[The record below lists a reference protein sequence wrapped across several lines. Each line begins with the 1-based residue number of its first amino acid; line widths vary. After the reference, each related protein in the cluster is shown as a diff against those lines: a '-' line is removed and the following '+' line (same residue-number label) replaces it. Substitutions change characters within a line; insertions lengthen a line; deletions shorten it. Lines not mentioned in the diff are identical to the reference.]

1 MASSKKKPKTK
12 TEVRST
18 KAPAKTVRLA
28 KPVRVGFAVG
38 DKVSHKIFGIG
49 RVVDCRDDKL
59 SIKFSKTITKEI
71 LVDYVSAI

>member
-1 MASSKKKPKTK
+1 MASSKKKPKAK

-18 KAPAKTVRLA
+18 KAPARAVRLA
-28 KPVRVGFAVG
+28 KPERQGFAVG
-38 DKVSHKIFGIG
+38 DKVSHKIFGVG

-59 SIKFSKTITKEI
+59 SIKFSKSITKEI